1 VTEVQQIIKALKNR
15 VTGLREEAKQR
26 NRPGLKQQAEEIS
39 HLIEMLEARL
49 DT

>member
-1 VTEVQQIIKALKNR
+1 MTEVQQIIKALKHR
-15 VTGLREEAKQR
+15 AASMAEEAKQR

-39 HLIEMLEARL
+39 HLIDMLEMRI